1 MNRDFL
7 DAKLAELP
15 LYQYAYIKTADLLFS
30 DRVRWI
36 CEHECPMYGKTWACP
51 PAVGSVE
58 ECKTRCLQ
66 YPDALLIAT
75 ITEVNDIANIEETL
89 STRAPHEKIT
99 RSVVKLVAPMVEDY
113 MVLST
118 EACAICD
125 HCAYPSAPCRHPD
138 RMYPCVESHGII
150 VTDLA
155 EKTNIDFYAEGNL
168 VTWFSLILYRETGKK
183 GDKPEIIS
191 ECT

>member
-58 ECKTRCLQ
+58 ECKKRCLQ

-89 STRAPHEKIT
+89 STRA
-99 RSVVKLVAPMVEDY
+99 R
-113 MVLST
+113 
-118 EACAICD
+118 
-125 HCAYPSAPCRHPD
+125 
-138 RMYPCVESHGII
+138 G
-150 VTDLA
+150 
-155 EKTNIDFYAEGNL
+155 NYANRGGL
-168 VTWFSLILYRETGKK
+168 RRADG
-183 GDKPEIIS
+183 G
-191 ECT
+191 